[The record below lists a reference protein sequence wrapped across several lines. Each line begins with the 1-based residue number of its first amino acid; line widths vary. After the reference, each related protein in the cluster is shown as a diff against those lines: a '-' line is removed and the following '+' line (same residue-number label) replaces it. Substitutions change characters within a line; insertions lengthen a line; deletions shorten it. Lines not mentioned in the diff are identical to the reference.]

1 MAIVSEAA
9 KARKRERTRQWQQAH
24 PEEMQAKAKE
34 RWATMTAAERAA
46 RNVDKRRAVANE
58 TAEQK
63 AKKCAQ
69 FKQWRKENDEYLFE
83 QRLWKSYKLTRTQ
96 YDEFIVKQED
106 RCKICGKQF
115 TGRASRHVD
124 HNHKTG
130 AVRGLLCNRC
140 NLGIGNFDDDPATL
154 LKAAAYLNED
164 T

>member
-9 KARKRERTRQWQQAH
+9 KARKRERTRQWQKAH

-34 RWATMTAAERAA
+34 RWATMPEEEKELR
-46 RNVDKRRAVANE
+46 RINKRQAVANE

-63 AKKCAQ
+63 AEKCARY
-69 FKQWRKENDEYLFE
+69 KQWREENDEYLFE
-83 QRLWKSYKLTRTQ
+83 QRLWKSYKLTREQ
-96 YDEFIVKQED
+96 YDGLVVKQED
-106 RCKICGKQF
+106 HCKICGKQF

-140 NLGIGNFDDDPATL
+140 NLGIGSFDDDPATL
-154 LKAAAYLNED
+154 LKAAAYLHED